1 MLVGKVAAI
10 AAETNAAL
18 MKIFDLKTD
27 ADVARAAAA
36 DHTLPR
42 ATLRIRPRSASSKDF
57 SRSKNDFSLPSG
69 GSRETEVLSQNSKL

>member
-1 MLVGKVAAI
+1 MLVVGKVAAI

-36 DHTLPR
+36 DHTLPW
-42 ATLRIRPRSASSKDF
+42 ATLRIRPRTQVEGLQ
-57 SRSKNDFSLPSG
+57 SLAEATSVSFG
-69 GSRETEVLSQNSKL
+69 REL